1 MRRLGAEPSF
11 GSHSFPE
18 LISFTTQTIIKTRF
32 AHAQGLFCSLAA
44 PRFGLELAAELP
56 RVVRDASLL
65 GGGLPVVV
73 DLDEPARE
81 LALRS

>member
-1 MRRLGAEPSF
+1 MCRLGAEPSF

-18 LISFTTQTIIKTRF
+18 LISFTTQTIIKTRL
-32 AHAQGLFCSLAA
+32 AHAQGLFCRLTAA
-44 PRFGLELAAELP
+44 HLGLELAAELP

-65 GGGLPVVV
+65 GGLPVVV